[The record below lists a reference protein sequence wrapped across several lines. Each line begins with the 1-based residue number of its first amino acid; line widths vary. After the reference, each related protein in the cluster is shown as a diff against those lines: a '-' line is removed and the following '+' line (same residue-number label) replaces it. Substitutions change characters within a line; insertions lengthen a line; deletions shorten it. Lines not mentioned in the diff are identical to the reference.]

1 MSDVEIYTTPTCPH
15 CENAKEF
22 FQEHD
27 VEYTEHNVAD
37 DEDKA
42 KEMIEMTGQRG
53 VPVIVVDGEDEPIIG
68 FNRDKV
74 ADALGIEA

>member
-27 VEYTEHNVAD
+27 VDYTEHNVAD
-37 DEDKA
+37 DENKA

-53 VPVIVVDGEDEPIIG
+53 VPVIVIEDTDEPIIG
-68 FNRDKV
+68 FNQDKV
-74 ADALGIEA
+74 ASALDIEA